1 MFTPDSL
8 TFCGFGLTMR
18 LSRNHVKT
26 PQKSRCEVIIGKN
39 PTIATC
45 GVGQVDSVYDA
56 ERRGK
61 GGIRIVDS

>member
-1 MFTPDSL
+1 
-8 TFCGFGLTMR
+8 MR